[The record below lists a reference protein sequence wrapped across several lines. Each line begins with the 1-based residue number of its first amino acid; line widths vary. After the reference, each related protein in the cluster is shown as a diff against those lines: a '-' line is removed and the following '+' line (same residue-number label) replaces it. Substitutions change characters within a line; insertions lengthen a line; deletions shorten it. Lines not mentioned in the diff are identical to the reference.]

1 MIMKKEDG
9 SLKGISGKAEVEIHT
24 LDSSKV
30 VDRVLILASLIVE
43 SILTTWINIV
53 GNRMRVRRKMY
64 FSVQG
69 YIIGRY

>member
-1 MIMKKEDG
+1 MKKEDG

-43 SILTTWINIV
+43 SILTTWINIHS
-53 GNRMRVRRKMY
+53 RKSNASTPKNVF
-64 FSVQG
+64 FSTR
-69 YIIGRY
+69 IHRY